1 MNFRWRALGKGFL
14 AILFLCH
21 GILSHAAVEPSVAM
35 ILDLEGKATIFEH
48 EGGSRASILSEI
60 RPDTRVQVEA
70 GSRMVAVYLGS
81 GQSFEIK
88 GPAVVVFRRQQ
99 PESQSGARPESL
111 GSALSK
117 GNKEV
122 RIKPVSV
129 AQAAVVLRSIKVIDS
144 KLTLVSPVGNLT
156 LEERPMFRWK
166 ELAPNIQYRFA
177 MVDEAGKALYQ
188 TDVNDTSLRLSFQ
201 VQMKEG
207 VKYRWM
213 VTAQHPEG
221 AVFTNSRE
229 LSLASPELQRQVQ
242 ALLPTPESSLAE
254 LVAFAAWLEQSGLRD
269 EARTVWKAVAA
280 ERLADPR
287 VRALAAD

>member
-1 MNFRWRALGKGFL
+1 MNFRGCIFGKTFF

-21 GILSHAAVEPSVAM
+21 GILSHAAIEPSVAM
-35 ILDLEGKATIFEH
+35 ILDLEGKATIFDR

-60 RPDTRVQVEA
+60 RPDTRVQVEP

-81 GQSFEIK
+81 GQNFEIK

-99 PESQSGARPESL
+99 PESQSGTRPEFL

-117 GNKEV
+117 GNKEI

-129 AQAAVVLRSIKVIDS
+129 AQAAVVLRSAKVIGN

-177 MVDEAGKALYQ
+177 MVDETGKALYQ
-188 TDVNDTSLRLSFQ
+188 ADVSDTSLRLPLQ

-213 VTAQHPEG
+213 VTAQQPDG
-221 AVFTNSRE
+221 AVFTNSSD
-229 LSLASPELQRQVQ
+229 LSLASSELQRQVQ
-242 ALLPTPESSLAE
+242 ALLPPPESSLAE
-254 LVAFAAWLEQSGLRD
+254 LVAFAAWLEQSGFRD
-269 EARTVWKAVAA
+269 EARILWKAVAA
-280 ERLADPR
+280 ERYDEPR
-287 VRALAAD
+287 LRALAAD